1 MMDLQD
7 QEVEGGQV
15 ESIKDELL
23 GAGDVVLVEV
33 GSHAALRFRSSSS
46 GRMSSQA
53 SSVCKKGH

>member
-1 MMDLQD
+1 MSKACRSEHLGTIHASFCED

-33 GSHAALRFRSSSS
+33 GPRHR
-46 GRMSSQA
+46 
-53 SSVCKKGH
+53 